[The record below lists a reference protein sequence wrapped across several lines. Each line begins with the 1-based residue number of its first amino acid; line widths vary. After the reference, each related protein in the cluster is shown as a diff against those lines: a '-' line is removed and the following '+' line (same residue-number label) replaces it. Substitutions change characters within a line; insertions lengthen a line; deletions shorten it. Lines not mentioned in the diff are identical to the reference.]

1 MTEEM
6 ARAELEIRNAH
17 GLHARPAALF
27 VQTASRFQA
36 RITLEN
42 LDRPGKAIDAKSIM
56 SVLTAGVHAGGRIAL
71 KAEGADAAQA
81 IAALTALIEGGI
93 GESESTS

>member
-1 MTEEM
+1 MNEEM
-6 ARAELEIRNAH
+6 ARAELVIRNAH

-56 SVLTAGVHAGGRIAL
+56 SVLTAGVHTGGRIVL
-71 KAEGADAAQA
+71 VAEGADADQA
-81 IAALTALIEGGI
+81 IEALTVLIEGGI
-93 GESESTS
+93 GESERTS

>member
-1 MTEEM
+1 MTGEM
-6 ARAELEIRNAH
+6 ARTELEIRNEH

-36 RITLEN
+36 KITLEN

-56 SVLTAGVHAGGRIAL
+56 SVLTAGVHAGGRIVL
-71 KAEGADAAQA
+71 QAEGADAAQA
-81 IAALTALIEGGI
+81 IEALTALIASGI
-93 GESESTS
+93 GESESTP

>member
-56 SVLTAGVHAGGRIAL
+56 SVLTAGVHAGGRIVL
-71 KAEGADAAQA
+71 EAEGTDAAQA
-81 IAALTALIEGGI
+81 IEALTALIEGGI
-93 GESESTS
+93 GEGETAS

>member
-71 KAEGADAAQA
+71 QAEGADAAQA
-81 IAALTALIEGGI
+81 IEALTALIEGGI
-93 GESESTS
+93 GESERTS

>member
-56 SVLTAGVHAGGRIAL
+56 SVLTAGVHTGGRIVL
-71 KAEGADAAQA
+71 VAEGADADQA
-81 IAALTALIEGGI
+81 IEALTVLIEGGI